1 MSGVGTRGLG
11 DSGATEDLS
20 TAHYQNALGVPE
32 FPSPLVPS
40 YLNRSS
46 KAFRALFVVDP
57 PSPDDEVGLLVWR
70 SIVVR
75 GANIGQ
81 MFFSSFGAMRIG
93 SFELCV
99 HSHRA
104 LVSNDTQ

>member
-1 MSGVGTRGLG
+1 MW
-11 DSGATEDLS
+11 
-20 TAHYQNALGVPE
+20 
-32 FPSPLVPS
+32 LVPS
-40 YLNRSS
+40 HRLDHLNRSS
-46 KAFRALFVVDP
+46 KAFRALLVLEP

-99 HSHRA
+99 HSQRA
-104 LVSNDTQ
+104 LVSNDTQCRQAWRSTAQREHRLSSSTGSA